1 MKEKSGIIF
10 MGTPQMAADCLKRL
24 IRDGRPVKAVFTQP
38 DRPVGRK
45 REITPSPVKSVAKEN
60 NIPVYTPESL
70 KTKEVEDIFN
80 ELSPKVA
87 IVVAYGKIIPQN
99 LLSIPESFINLHFSL
114 LPLYRGAAPV
124 QRALYDGQTVTGVS
138 IQYLAAK
145 LDAGDIIA
153 EAPFTI
159 NPKDTTE
166 TLWERSVAIGASLLT
181 RIAAQLLEGRLPA
194 TPQDETKV
202 TYAAK
207 MAREDG
213 FIDWTW
219 SARMIHNHIRA
230 CNPWPG
236 AVTWRKGKEIKLW
249 GSEWPVPAP
258 GPLGSPGEIITTK
271 KELFVCAIDGF
282 IKITDLQPAGGARQ
296 KAEAFVAGLRGEK
309 AFLENKPEDAE

>member
-1 MKEKSGIIF
+1 MKERQGILF
-10 MGTPQMAADCLKRL
+10 LGTPQMAADCLKRL
-24 IRDGRPVKAVFTQP
+24 IKDGRPVTAVITQP
-38 DRPVGRK
+38 DRPVGRH
-45 REITPSPVKSVAKEN
+45 RIVTPSPVKTVAQEN
-60 NIPVYTPESL
+60 GIPVYTPESL
-70 KTKEVEDIFN
+70 KTEEVKKLFQ
-80 ELSPKVA
+80 ELNPKVA
-87 IVVAYGKIIPQN
+87 VIVAYGKIIPED

-124 QRALYDGQTVTGVS
+124 QRALYDGRPTTGVS

-153 EAPFTI
+153 EAPFPI

-181 RIAAQLLEGRLPA
+181 RVAAQLLEGRLPA
-194 TPQDETKV
+194 TPQDSQKA

-219 SARMIHNHIRA
+219 NAKMIHDHIRA

-236 AVTWRKGKEIKLW
+236 AVTWRKGREIKLW
-249 GSEWPVPAP
+249 KSEWPVPAP
-258 GPLGSPGEIITTK
+258 GPLGIPGEIFATK
-271 KELFVCAIDGF
+271 KELFVSARDGF
-282 IKITDLQPAGGARQ
+282 IKITELQPAGGARQ
-296 KAEAFVAGLRGEK
+296 KAEAFIAGLRGEK
-309 AFLENKPEDAE
+309 VILEPKPEDAE

>member
-10 MGTPQMAADCLKRL
+10 LGTPQIAAACLKRL
-24 IRDGRPVKAVFTQP
+24 IKDGRPVKAVLTQP
-38 DRPVGRK
+38 DRPVGRHRIVTK
-45 REITPSPVKSVAKEN
+45 SPVKQAAEEAG
-60 NIPVYTPESL
+60 IAVYTPESL
-70 KTKEVEDIFN
+70 KTEEIKELFE

-87 IVVAYGKIIPQN
+87 IIVAYGKIIPPN

-124 QRALYDGQTVTGVS
+124 QRALYDGRTTTGVS

-181 RIAAQLLEGRLPA
+181 RVAARLLEGRLPA
-194 TPQDETKV
+194 VPQDETKA

-207 MAREDG
+207 MSREDG

-219 SARMIHNHIRA
+219 SAKMIHDHIRA

-249 GSEWPVPAP
+249 KSEWPVPDP
-258 GPLGSPGEIITTK
+258 GPLGIPGEITVAK
-271 KELFVCAIDGF
+271 KELFVSARDGF
-282 IKITDLQPAGGARQ
+282 IKITELQPAGGARQ
-296 KAEAFVAGLRGEK
+296 TAEAFVAGLRGEK
-309 AFLENKPEDAE
+309 VFLENKPEGI